1 MTSEKHLKARI
12 RARMAKTGER
22 YATAR
27 RHVVGSGDPT
37 TDAAAPDRG
46 YLLRGGVH
54 PESANIA
61 NLLHRHG
68 ADISEAMVLGIGGGL
83 GAGYILWEFAEHN
96 HKDLVLGFRNR
107 WNYLDWTEKALRRL
121 DAPFRTRRTGGTKK
135 AEASLVAALEEGQP
149 AIIVPDRQLIGYWHL
164 PSYLEC
170 HGGHQL
176 VAYALAGGGVRLDDR
191 NEQPL
196 TVDSDTLSRARARV
210 PSYQN
215 FQVDIGG
222 PPRADLRTAV
232 IAGINDC
239 VQYLGGSS
247 TSFAVPAWRKW
258 ARLLTDERAAKG
270 WPHVFA
276 DGRGQLD
283 ALMSV
288 WEGVEPVGASGG
300 HLRDLY
306 ADFLDEAA
314 ALLGAPAL
322 TGCAEAFRH
331 AGTCWHDVAETALPG
346 DVPEYARLRE
356 LTAALAVGVA
366 AGDSGAADRADA
378 AGELWHLRQE
388 FAANP
393 PVPVDLQ
400 ALAGKVGAA
409 YEAELEAVDTLR
421 KAAADL

>member
-27 RHVVGSGDPT
+27 RHVVGATDPT
-37 TDAAAPDRG
+37 SAATDRG

-61 NLLHRHG
+61 NVLRRHG
-68 ADISEAMVLGIGGGL
+68 TDISEAMVLGIGGGL
-83 GAGYILWEFAEHN
+83 GAGYILWEFAQHD
-96 HKDLVLGFRNR
+96 HRDLVLGFRNR
-107 WNYLDWTEKALRRL
+107 WNYLDWTENALRRL
-121 DAPFRTRRTGGTKK
+121 DAPFRTHRTGGTKK
-135 AEASLVAALEEGQP
+135 AEAGLVAALEDGQP

-176 VAYALAGGGVRLDDR
+176 VAYALTDGGVRLDDR

-196 TVDSDTLSRARARV
+196 TVDRDTLTRARARV

-222 PPRADLRTAV
+222 PARADLRAAV
-232 IAGINDC
+232 IAGIKEC
-239 VQYLGGSS
+239 VTHLGGSS

-258 ARLLTDERAAKG
+258 AKLLTDERTDKG
-270 WPHVFA
+270 WPRVFA
-276 DGRGQLD
+276 DGRGLLD

-288 WEGVEPVGASGG
+288 WEGVEPIGASGG
-300 HLRDLY
+300 HLRGLY

-314 ALLGAPAL
+314 AMLAVPAL
-322 TGCAEAFRH
+322 AGCAEGFRQ
-331 AGTCWHDVAETALPG
+331 AGGGWHDVAETALPG
-346 DVPEYARLRE
+346 DVPQYQRLRE
-356 LTAALAVGVA
+356 LTAALAAGVA

-378 AGELWHLRQE
+378 AGELWRLRHE
-388 FAANP
+388 YAAHP

-400 ALAGKVGAA
+400 ALAGKVFAA
-409 YEAELEAVDTLR
+409 YEAELDAVDRLR
-421 KAAADL
+421 RAAADL